1 MVKAA
6 TLLSQETLNPRWFGH
21 PASTTI
27 YLTAAIQAVVF
38 AVGAVT
44 GRYGSVNDFIAAV
57 YGDPSLVFLPVRI
70 VMATLGAACVGLT
83 FLLGKRL
90 FDTSVGIVAAMLL
103 ALNSLHIAW
112 SQVIRSDVQ
121 ASAFMLGTLLV
132 ALRLAETGRA
142 KHAIWAGLLTGFAI
156 ATKWPAA
163 TVFAG
168 VIGAALYGGL
178 KNGGGWRQGMRLLTV
193 AALSSIAG
201 LFLASPY
208 IFIDYPTV
216 LANLSGEAR
225 PFHVGHTGAGFFSNL
240 WTYLTVFAAGSMGW
254 VGLVLALAG
263 ACLAALRSKSA
274 RFILVPATI
283 IFFVGICSQRLIW
296 SRWLIPGLPYLCLFA
311 AVAALHAAELLSRA
325 LPFFRLRPVSAVVA
339 ALVLIPSALGAV
351 GQAREREDDT
361 RARAAQ
367 WLVQHAKPGSTILLE
382 HLELKLRGQPFRFLF
397 PMGRRGCVDGLNLLK
412 TGVDYDKLEQAR
424 AGSPV
429 VDLGS
434 VDGDV
439 GTCRSDYAV
448 LTYYDLYARE
458 GQRFPNQIA
467 TYRRILEG
475 GRTVALFR
483 PEPDHVGGPIVR
495 IVALP
500 PQEESIRILPPQGWN
515 HAGSVARA
523 L

>member
-1 MVKAA
+1 MAARKHVGQDRIRSRRGFNSGIWLFAAVAVIALALRLNNIGFGLPSLYDPDEPLFMVKAA

-44 GRYGSVNDFIAAV
+44 GRYGSVNDFIAAA

-178 KNGGGWRQGMRLLTV
+178 KNGGGWRQGIRLLTV

-240 WTYLTVFAAGSMGW
+240 WTYLTAFAAGSGRF
-254 VGLVLALAG
+254 G
-263 ACLAALRSKSA
+263 AHPGRAEQRS
-274 RFILVPATI
+274 
-283 IFFVGICSQRLIW
+283 
-296 SRWLIPGLPYLCLFA
+296 
-311 AVAALHAAELLSRA
+311 
-325 LPFFRLRPVSAVVA
+325 
-339 ALVLIPSALGAV
+339 
-351 GQAREREDDT
+351 
-361 RARAAQ
+361 
-367 WLVQHAKPGSTILLE
+367 
-382 HLELKLRGQPFRFLF
+382 
-397 PMGRRGCVDGLNLLK
+397 
-412 TGVDYDKLEQAR
+412 
-424 AGSPV
+424 
-429 VDLGS
+429 
-434 VDGDV
+434 
-439 GTCRSDYAV
+439 
-448 LTYYDLYARE
+448 
-458 GQRFPNQIA
+458 
-467 TYRRILEG
+467 
-475 GRTVALFR
+475 
-483 PEPDHVGGPIVR
+483 
-495 IVALP
+495 
-500 PQEESIRILPPQGWN
+500 
-515 HAGSVARA
+515 
-523 L
+523 